1 LIALNERG
9 ERRTFTYAE
18 LLAGTQRLAA
28 ALRGAGVER
37 GDRVGIYM
45 PTTPEAI
52 MAMLACTRIG
62 AIHLVV
68 FAGFGSGALSERLR
82 LAGAKVLLASDITLR
97 KGKEVPLWSIVK
109 DALDD
114 PESPIEQVVVLSR
127 TTLTLE
133 GADGRLQG
141 WDDFI
146 ASGANHRD
154 DHQEMEANEP
164 AFVLATSGTT
174 AKPKLA
180 VHSHGAYQVGIGS
193 TANWHMG
200 LRPDDIWWSTS
211 DIGWIVGHSFIVYA
225 PLLAGCT
232 TIAYEGALDFPDA
245 GNFYRLLER
254 ERVTG
259 LFTAPTAV
267 RMLMAH
273 GIEQARAS
281 DLSSIERVFCAGEVL
296 NVPAWEWF
304 QKEVFADRIPVIDH
318 MWQTET
324 GGPVFGN
331 PWGLGMSPIKP
342 GSAGVA
348 LPGFFAE
355 VRTMEGEPVPTGEKG
370 IVVITRPF
378 PGLTATI
385 WGDPERYAAD
395 YWGRIPGCYFTGDAA
410 SVDEDGYFWF
420 SGRADEIIKIAGH
433 RIGTIEVETALLR
446 HPSVAEA
453 GVTGRPDEL
462 RGEVISA
469 FVVLR
474 AGNEPSDSLKKA
486 LLATVRHELGPVAVI
501 AELHFVRSLPKTRSG
516 KIMRRVFKAVVLE
529 RDPGDI
535 STIEDAG
542 SVAEARA
549 AWQELRE
556 QMEADEQP
564 ASRESRALG

>member
-1 LIALNERG
+1 
-9 ERRTFTYAE
+9 
-18 LLAGTQRLAA
+18 
-28 ALRGAGVER
+28 
-37 GDRVGIYM
+37 
-45 PTTPEAI
+45 
-52 MAMLACTRIG
+52 
-62 AIHLVV
+62 
-68 FAGFGSGALSERLR
+68 
-82 LAGAKVLLASDITLR
+82 
-97 KGKEVPLWSIVK
+97 
-109 DALDD
+109 
-114 PESPIEQVVVLSR
+114 
-127 TTLTLE
+127 
-133 GADGRLQG
+133 
-141 WDDFI
+141 
-146 ASGANHRD
+146 
-154 DHQEMEANEP
+154 
-164 AFVLATSGTT
+164 
-174 AKPKLA
+174 
-180 VHSHGAYQVGIGS
+180 
-193 TANWHMG
+193 
-200 LRPDDIWWSTS
+200 
-211 DIGWIVGHSFIVYA
+211 
-225 PLLAGCT
+225 
-232 TIAYEGALDFPDA
+232 
-245 GNFYRLLER
+245 
-254 ERVTG
+254 
-259 LFTAPTAV
+259 
-267 RMLMAH
+267 
-273 GIEQARAS
+273 
-281 DLSSIERVFCAGEVL
+281 
-296 NVPAWEWF
+296 
-304 QKEVFADRIPVIDH
+304 
-318 MWQTET
+318 
-324 GGPVFGN
+324 
-331 PWGLGMSPIKP
+331 MSPIKP

-564 ASRESRALG
+564 AGRESRGLG